1 MQLRSLQINGFK
13 SFADKTVIEFV
24 PGLTGIVGP
33 NGSGKSNITE
43 AIRWCLGEQ
52 SAKSLRG
59 ERMGDVIFAGTADR
73 KPLSRAEVTMIFDN
87 SDGYLK
93 QQPTEVTI
101 TRRLYRDGE
110 SEFYLN
116 QQAVRL
122 KDIVELFMDS
132 GLGKES
138 FAFISQGRVEAIFNS
153 KPEQRRGIIEEAAG
167 VYKYKQQKQKATGE
181 LAVTTDNLDR
191 INDIT
196 HELKRQLEPL
206 EEQRSLAKDYQRL
219 SDQFAQVEQQALVLE
234 ITQLDTEQTS
244 LQAEIQTTQQ
254 TLKNL
259 KKTIDHLETQSDQLT
274 AVDQEL
280 DGKLTAV
287 NDEILTKSMKAE
299 NIAGAANVSSERAQ
313 NAQQTLADLNLQH
326 DQLTEQAQTAQQQLT
341 TLQEQERQLTT
352 KRDAL
357 TQSLVQQQ
365 LVTDPKQLQD
375 TLDAAQARYIDIL
388 QQEANTRNKLAD
400 LDKQMALSA
409 NQDAAKQ
416 RRLQERNDQI
426 KQRQETVD
434 TLQQAQQA
442 LTAQVKELT
451 QTFDQRTSEGTK
463 LSQRV
468 SDTQAGYQKA
478 SGILQAA
485 KARYETLMEL
495 HDDYAG
501 FYAGVRVVLKQR
513 ERFEGLLGAIAELI
527 TVPKA
532 YQQAF
537 DLALGANLQAI
548 ATRDEATAKQAIT
561 WLKQQRA
568 GRATFLPAS
577 VIRPRPLPANI
588 RATLTNQPGFIGTG
602 LELISFPDAIQP
614 IMSNLVGSLIIVESL
629 DAAVA
634 IANLTGHRYRIVS
647 LDGDILNPGGAMT
660 GGQTKQQGSSPL
672 ARTQETKQLAEQI
685 TTMEAKLSELQE
697 QLVTQQQ
704 ALEQARE
711 AIVPLTQNLNQSKA
725 ALNLKQEQLEQ
736 AQQALTQ
743 LQRQA
748 AAEALPEVATDNLAE
763 QHDTLRDQQQKLAA
777 AKEKVEAEIEQT
789 KLILE
794 DATLEQADVQVKV
807 QALQQELSDINGD
820 LKALAIERK
829 ERQSEF
835 ASSTAKAKTLQ
846 QRMATIKSGA
856 VETEQERANNEAVVK
871 ELNQALDALKQ
882 QQTQLTQDK
891 ASNRTQLSRVSAQIT
906 TAYQQ
911 RQQAQTDSEQQ
922 QVNANR
928 IKINLDQKLDRLS
941 TTYQTSY
948 EAAKAALPDD
958 VQPLPALNSQLKL
971 LKRGLDDLGV
981 VNLAAIEQYDEVK
994 ERFDFLTQQ
1003 ADDLIAAKTQL
1014 LATMSELD
1022 DEVAQRFKTTFD
1034 ATNVA
1039 FQTIFPKMFGGGHAA
1054 LSLTDPDDLLNTGL
1068 EITAQPPGKKLQRL
1082 SLLSGGE
1089 RALTAIGL
1097 LFAIIQVNPVPFS
1110 ILDEVEASLDE
1121 ANVTRFGEFLRNYA
1135 TDTQFIVITHRKGT
1149 MVAADMLYGV
1159 TMQESGVSKMMA
1171 VQLDQAHPE
1180 AQ

>member
-409 NQDAAKQ
+409 NQDAAK
-416 RRLQERNDQI
+416 
-426 KQRQETVD
+426 
-434 TLQQAQQA
+434 
-442 LTAQVKELT
+442 
-451 QTFDQRTSEGTK
+451 
-463 LSQRV
+463 
-468 SDTQAGYQKA
+468 
-478 SGILQAA
+478 
-485 KARYETLMEL
+485 
-495 HDDYAG
+495 
-501 FYAGVRVVLKQR
+501 
-513 ERFEGLLGAIAELI
+513 
-527 TVPKA
+527 
-532 YQQAF
+532 
-537 DLALGANLQAI
+537 
-548 ATRDEATAKQAIT
+548 
-561 WLKQQRA
+561 
-568 GRATFLPAS
+568 
-577 VIRPRPLPANI
+577 
-588 RATLTNQPGFIGTG
+588 
-602 LELISFPDAIQP
+602 
-614 IMSNLVGSLIIVESL
+614 
-629 DAAVA
+629 
-634 IANLTGHRYRIVS
+634 
-647 LDGDILNPGGAMT
+647 
-660 GGQTKQQGSSPL
+660 
-672 ARTQETKQLAEQI
+672 
-685 TTMEAKLSELQE
+685 
-697 QLVTQQQ
+697 
-704 ALEQARE
+704 
-711 AIVPLTQNLNQSKA
+711 
-725 ALNLKQEQLEQ
+725 
-736 AQQALTQ
+736 
-743 LQRQA
+743 
-748 AAEALPEVATDNLAE
+748 
-763 QHDTLRDQQQKLAA
+763 
-777 AKEKVEAEIEQT
+777 
-789 KLILE
+789 
-794 DATLEQADVQVKV
+794 
-807 QALQQELSDINGD
+807 
-820 LKALAIERK
+820 
-829 ERQSEF
+829 
-835 ASSTAKAKTLQ
+835 
-846 QRMATIKSGA
+846 
-856 VETEQERANNEAVVK
+856 
-871 ELNQALDALKQ
+871 
-882 QQTQLTQDK
+882 
-891 ASNRTQLSRVSAQIT
+891 
-906 TAYQQ
+906 
-911 RQQAQTDSEQQ
+911 
-922 QVNANR
+922 
-928 IKINLDQKLDRLS
+928 
-941 TTYQTSY
+941 
-948 EAAKAALPDD
+948 
-958 VQPLPALNSQLKL
+958 
-971 LKRGLDDLGV
+971 
-981 VNLAAIEQYDEVK
+981 
-994 ERFDFLTQQ
+994 
-1003 ADDLIAAKTQL
+1003 
-1014 LATMSELD
+1014 
-1022 DEVAQRFKTTFD
+1022 
-1034 ATNVA
+1034 
-1039 FQTIFPKMFGGGHAA
+1039 
-1054 LSLTDPDDLLNTGL
+1054 
-1068 EITAQPPGKKLQRL
+1068 
-1082 SLLSGGE
+1082 
-1089 RALTAIGL
+1089 
-1097 LFAIIQVNPVPFS
+1097 
-1110 ILDEVEASLDE
+1110 
-1121 ANVTRFGEFLRNYA
+1121 
-1135 TDTQFIVITHRKGT
+1135 
-1149 MVAADMLYGV
+1149 
-1159 TMQESGVSKMMA
+1159 
-1171 VQLDQAHPE
+1171 
-1180 AQ
+1180 